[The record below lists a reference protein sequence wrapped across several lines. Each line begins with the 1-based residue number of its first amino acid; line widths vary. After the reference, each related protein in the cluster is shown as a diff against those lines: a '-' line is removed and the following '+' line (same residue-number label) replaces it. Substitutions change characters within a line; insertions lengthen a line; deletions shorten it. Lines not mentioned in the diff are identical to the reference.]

1 MSELDHMDALAAEY
15 VLGSLDFEERARARN
30 LLEADPTFAAKV
42 QLWERRFGELH
53 LMVEPVEPDSS
64 IWVRIKAKLPEVE
77 QGIRP
82 PQPPLSPATPAP
94 AAEPPSLDAIEAA
107 ISQAATTLSA
117 EASSAATQEAAP
129 QSPSEVTTVSE
140 AMPVPTSEA
149 APQSPSEVTTV
160 SETMPVPTSAAV
172 AQPPSEATPASE
184 AMPVPAAET
193 ASAPTAEAAP
203 APSPDVTRTS
213 AVEAVPSPP
222 VAPATAAAAPEL
234 VRDQTLES
242 TTAVVRRRLKR
253 WQAYA
258 IFMTLVVAA
267 VAALLAA
274 WRFAPDRVPPVLQ
287 PLEVMRQI
295 GVTLPAGPAPRR
307 PAPPESRFDE

>member
-172 AQPPSEATPASE
+172 AQPPSEATTASE

>member
-140 AMPVPTSEA
+140 AMHVPTSEA

-172 AQPPSEATPASE
+172 VQPPSEATTASE

>member
-140 AMPVPTSEA
+140 
-149 APQSPSEVTTV
+149 
-160 SETMPVPTSAAV
+160 TMPVPTSAAV
-172 AQPPSEATPASE
+172 AQPPSEATTASE
-184 AMPVPAAET
+184 AMPVLAAET

>member
-53 LMVEPVEPDSS
+53 LMVAPVEPDSS

-82 PQPPLSPATPAP
+82 PQPPLPPTTPAP

-117 EASSAATQEAAP
+117 EAISAATQEAAP

-149 APQSPSEVTTV
+149 APQPPSEVTTV

-172 AQPPSEATPASE
+172 AQPPSEATTASE
-184 AMPVPAAET
+184 AMPVPGSET
-193 ASAPTAEAAP
+193 ASAPTAESAP
-203 APSPDVTRTS
+203 APSPEVTRTS

-222 VAPATAAAAPEL
+222 VAPATAAAASVP
-234 VRDQTLES
+234 VRDQALES
-242 TTAVVRRRLKR
+242 TTAVVRRRLRR

-287 PLEVMRQI
+287 PLEVMRQV